1 MVSTLSP
8 LTLSGLGTSDMA
20 QDIRLMWP
28 SVYDPITDTHVMT
41 VGKGAGKKM
50 YMFTSEEWNNYAY
63 VNGSFK
69 ENELARHP
77 RYTAEAARLNPAAT
91 KAISPKEYWTDP
103 RGLSYMSTDKDREA
117 MDAKIRKEYDSLFDA
132 AKLSGL
138 AVSKASWSTVASP
151 SSWGYIKEK
160 EELPMNPFLDKVLK
174 MEYVGSRVTCSPAP
188 TDTDEDVLLLT
199 DDLSTLIGDC
209 IEVGFTQDGEV
220 GRAYPKEFVSLRS
233 GTMNFIV
240 TDNEEFFKK
249 FMLATHVC
257 KFLNLKSK
265 ADRICVFQAILY
277 GNEYGGVITMSKE
290 KTPF

>member
-1 MVSTLSP
+1 
-8 LTLSGLGTSDMA
+8 MA

-77 RYTAEAARLNPAAT
+77 RYTAEAARLNPSVA
-91 KAISPKEYWTDP
+91 KAKDYSIGWTDP

-199 DDLSTLIGDC
+199 DDKKTLIGDC
-209 IEVGFTQDGEV
+209 IEVGFKWDSDVTKS
-220 GRAYPKEFVSLRS
+220 YPDSFVSLRN
-233 GTMNFIV
+233 GTMNLII
-240 TDNEEFFKK
+240 TDDEEFFKK

-257 KFLNLKSK
+257 KSLNVMEKSH
-265 ADRICVFQAILY
+265 RITVFQAILY
-277 GNEYGGVITMSKE
+277 GKEYVEETL
-290 KTPF
+290 PF